1 MLRAEIRDRAVS
13 VAKAWG
19 HAEVEPRHVLFAIA
33 RRFRDRHGVE
43 PLYHAA
49 RAALEPRGH
58 ALDVPALR
66 ADAVALLERLP
77 SEADALAV
85 LEAELTR
92 EDRPDGA
99 GSPGSP
105 GGPEGPDASGGPPGS
120 GAADGAGGSE
130 AGHTGPVTGGSQEPA
145 VGEAVGGAE
154 AVRAASPGEVEGGA
168 SPKETVADVLA
179 ELDALI
185 GLGPVKERVR
195 DVIAVVQANLER
207 EKAGLAPVNP
217 SLHLVFT
224 GPPGTGKTTVARLM
238 ARLYAATGAL
248 AGARFTEAGR
258 SDLIAGYVGQTA
270 MKTQDVINRSR
281 PGVLFIDEA
290 YALTPRSDLDFGRE
304 AIATLVKAMEDYRG
318 ELAVIVAGYEDEMAE
333 FVGSNPGLR
342 SRFKTYITFPDYS
355 PDELT
360 EIFAG
365 FAHET
370 GIGLADGVREKAR
383 AIFARNAG
391 RQDFGNA
398 RFARSLFE
406 QAYANMAARAA
417 EDGTVTVDELVTLV
431 PDDVDME
438 VDDLIKEKRRIGF

>member
-1 MLRAEIRDRAVS
+1 MLRAEIRDLAVS

-19 HAEVEPRHVLFAIA
+19 HAEVEPRHVLFALA
-33 RRFRDRHGVE
+33 KRFRDQPGVGA
-43 PLYHAA
+43 LYDAA
-49 RAALEPRGH
+49 RAALEPRGSSVE
-58 ALDVPALR
+58 VPALR
-66 ADAVALLERLP
+66 ADAVALLERLG

-85 LEAELTR
+85 LEADVGT
-92 EDRPDGA
+92 
-99 GSPGSP
+99 
-105 GGPEGPDASGGPPGS
+105 GGPAPGAP
-120 GAADGAGGSE
+120 AAGEGAGGGVDEGDRAARE
-130 AGHTGPVTGGSQEPA
+130 AGRTAQAPA
-145 VGEAVGGAE
+145 PDAAAAETAEADEAGEAGE
-154 AVRAASPGEVEGGA
+154 AG
-168 SPKETVADVLA
+168 ETVADVLA
-179 ELDALI
+179 ELDALV
-185 GLGPVKERVR
+185 GLDPVKERVR

-248 AGARFTEAGR
+248 AGSRFTEAGR
-258 SDLIAGYVGQTA
+258 ADLIAGYVGQTA

-290 YALTPRSDLDFGRE
+290 YALTPTSDLDFGRE
-304 AIATLVKAMEDYRG
+304 AIATIVKAMEDYRG

-342 SRFKTYITFPDYS
+342 SRFKTYIAFPDYS

-365 FAHET
+365 FAHDT
-370 GIGLADGVREKAR
+370 GIRLADGVREKAR

-417 EDGTVTVDELVTLV
+417 EDGTVTVDELVTLT
-431 PDDVDME
+431 PEDVDME